1 MSLSVIVGW
10 GIAAAIAVVAFLYAR
25 RMDKDLAETELLR
38 AGLRA
43 RAEEYRKAGTASAFK
58 DQYFSLA
65 AADTEQT
72 NDEIEGYRRKA
83 KTNDEIEG
91 YRRKAIVGEQ
101 EGRALMLVAAALDA
115 VVKQPTKAKMIAVME
130 HFVLDFG
137 QRTAQT
143 ADPEF
148 DDTFL
153 ITALNKTLA
162 EIKQHDRGS
171 VAL

>member
-101 EGRALMLVAAALDA
+101 EGRAL
-115 VVKQPTKAKMIAVME
+115 
-130 HFVLDFG
+130 
-137 QRTAQT
+137 
-143 ADPEF
+143 
-148 DDTFL
+148 
-153 ITALNKTLA
+153 KTLGHPAMFSRNA
-162 EIKQHDRGS
+162 ESSNNLPGS
-171 VAL
+171 MSSPSSSN

>member
-1 MSLSVIVGW
+1 M

-25 RMDKDLAETELLR
+25 RRDKDRTEAELLR
-38 AGLRA
+38 AGLRT

-65 AADTEQT
+65 AADTEQ
-72 NDEIEGYRRKA
+72 
-83 KTNDEIEG
+83 TNDEIEG

-162 EIKQHDRGS
+162 EIKQHDLKTPGWK
-171 VAL
+171 VKL

>member
-1 MSLSVIVGW
+1 LLG

-25 RMDKDLAETELLR
+25 RKDKDLAETELLR

-43 RAEEYRKAGTASAFK
+43 RAEEYRKAGAASAFK
-58 DQYFSLA
+58 DEYFSLA

-72 NDEIEGYRRKA
+72 NDEIE
-83 KTNDEIEG
+83 D
-91 YRRKAIVGEQ
+91 YRRKAIVAEQ
-101 EGRALMLVAAALDA
+101 EGRALMLVAVALDA

-130 HFVLDFG
+130 HVVLDFG

-148 DDTFL
+148 GDTFL

-162 EIKQHDRGS
+162 KIKQH
-171 VAL
+171 

>member
-43 RAEEYRKAGTASAFK
+43 RAEEYRKAGTASVFK

-65 AADTEQT
+65 AADTEQ
-72 NDEIEGYRRKA
+72 
-83 KTNDEIEG
+83 TNDEIEG